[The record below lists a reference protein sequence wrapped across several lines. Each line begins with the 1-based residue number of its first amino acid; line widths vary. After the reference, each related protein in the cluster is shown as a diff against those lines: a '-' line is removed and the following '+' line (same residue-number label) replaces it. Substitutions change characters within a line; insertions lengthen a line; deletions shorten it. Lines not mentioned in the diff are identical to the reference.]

1 MSYPASARK
10 ARLWRKLGTVSG
22 RRYQDDPSRVQQRS
36 SVLVESLHATE
47 EGDVETLVLIVLALF
62 CLVMG
67 ASLAYAALGLPLQAS
82 QPWQAVDPV
91 VPHTG

>member
-1 MSYPASARK
+1 MCIPRFGEKSEPIAQVGR
-10 ARLWRKLGTVSG
+10 VCG

-36 SVLVESLHATE
+36 SLLAENLHATE
-47 EGDVETLVLIVLALF
+47 EGNMETLVLIVLALF

-82 QPWQAVDPV
+82 QPGPAADPV
-91 VPHTG
+91 VPHPR

>member
-1 MSYPASARK
+1 MSIPRFDEKSEPMVQV
-10 ARLWRKLGTVSG
+10 GTVCG

-36 SVLVESLHATE
+36 PVLVENLHATE
-47 EGDVETLVLIVLALF
+47 KGDVETLVLIVLALF

-82 QPWQAVDPV
+82 QPWQAADPV
-91 VPHTG
+91 VPHTR